1 MTEKG
6 QWADDVAAA
15 VAKEIARLRKSK
27 TPKWSIQR
35 LASETEKLGYPIG
48 QSVLSNFEYGRRGS
62 RLDVVELLVIAAA
75 LDVPPAHL
83 LWPNYPDG
91 LVEYLPNF
99 LATAEDAGLIF
110 TGRLA
115 ADFTR
120 DADVPV
126 GGRLPEVDELLEER
140 LRLTDSIR
148 ALSLAGDMTALN
160 EEIKRV
166 TKRREEINKR
176 LKQLGHVVMGREDG
190 SR

>member
-1 MTEKG
+1 MAEKG
-6 QWADDVAAA
+6 QWADDLAAT
-15 VAKEIARLRKSK
+15 VAKEIARLRKAK

-48 QSVLSNFEYGRRGS
+48 PSVLSNFEYGRRGS

-91 LVEYLPNF
+91 PVEYLPNF
-99 LATAEDAGLIF
+99 PATAETAGLIF

-120 DADVPV
+120 DAAVPI

-140 LRLTDSIR
+140 LRLTDSLG
-148 ALSLAGDMTALN
+148 ALSLAGDMTALTK
-160 EEIKRV
+160 EIERI
-166 TKRREEINKR
+166 TKRREEINNR
-176 LKQLGHVVMGREDG
+176 LQQLGHVVTGHEDG
-190 SR
+190 TR

>member
-1 MTEKG
+1 MTENG
-6 QWADDVAAA
+6 QWADALAAT
-15 VAKEIARLRKSK
+15 VAKEVSRLRKLK

-35 LASETEKLGYPIG
+35 LADETAKLGYPIG
-48 QSVLSNFEYGRRGS
+48 QSVLSNFEYGRRGA
-62 RLDVVELLVIAAA
+62 RLDVAELLVIAAA

-91 LVEYLPNF
+91 PVEYLPNF
-99 LATAEDAGLIF
+99 PATAEVAGLIF
-110 TGRLA
+110 TGRMA

-120 DADVPV
+120 DADVPI

-140 LRLTDSIR
+140 LRLTDSLG
-148 ALSLAGDMTALN
+148 ALSLAGDMTALTK
-160 EEIKRV
+160 EIERI

-176 LKQLGHVVMGREDG
+176 LQQLGHVVTGHEDG